1 VTGGE
6 WRPILR
12 EFGRRLAPEHRRA
25 GHSIWQAD
33 LGERDMH
40 VETVVIFNV
49 DADHVPDYVSQGVG
63 ADRYLVREREF
74 TVEGRCVQLATSYL
88 DMGLVAG
95 TAIERADTGPGGT
108 YARLEE
114 IGAEPRRFQE
124 DAVVRRPS
132 ADEHEQ
138 LDLDDLGV
146 VVEIVRIAKDE
157 TGRVVEITR
166 MVLAASAYVLR
177 STLAV

>member
-1 VTGGE
+1 MTGGE

-74 TVEGRCVQLATSYL
+74 TVEGRRGFPL
-88 DMGLVAG
+88 DML
-95 TAIERADTGPGGT
+95 R
-108 YARLEE
+108 Y
-114 IGAEPRRFQE
+114 
-124 DAVVRRPS
+124 
-132 ADEHEQ
+132 EQ
-138 LDLDDLGV
+138 LP
-146 VVEIVRIAKDE
+146 
-157 TGRVVEITR
+157 
-166 MVLAASAYVLR
+166 
-177 STLAV
+177 